1 MRTGQ
6 VRDYLAY
13 KEQTAVESAESKAGE
28 IREFGYAGVCNS
40 NRDCKRS
47 QSENMTRELSYLQKS
62 GERLW
67 RLQEVQEK
75 QTVV

>member
-40 NRDCKRS
+40 NRDCY
-47 QSENMTRELSYLQKS
+47 QSGVNR
-62 GERLW
+62 GI
-67 RLQEVQEK
+67 
-75 QTVV
+75 